1 MSFRWWGTTRSSL
14 SHAVP
19 ARSRQRRS
27 YRQLLEAAG
36 DIKPKFFSIAS
47 SANVYAGSEIDRSQV
62 QQFVGLTTKIAVTA
76 KGYLALASHPSL
88 TGINTST
95 GLSGSTQWHNAVR
108 ARAYLKGV
116 NPEPG
121 EQPDDD
127 LREIVFKKN
136 QYGKLGES
144 IVLRYQDGMFLPVP
158 GMTSLN
164 KTAEERKVDDVFLDL
179 LHRFEK
185 EGRYVVCTR

>member
-1 MSFRWWGTTRSSL
+1 
-14 SHAVP
+14 
-19 ARSRQRRS
+19 
-27 YRQLLEAAG
+27 
-36 DIKPKFFSIAS
+36 
-47 SANVYAGSEIDRSQV
+47 
-62 QQFVGLTTKIAVTA
+62 
-76 KGYLALASHPSL
+76 
-88 TGINTST
+88 
-95 GLSGSTQWHNAVR
+95 VR

-164 KTAEERKVDDVFLDL
+164 KMAEERKADDVFLDL
-179 LHRFEK
+179 LRRFEK
-185 EGRYVVCTR
+185 EGRHVSHRSGTTYAPSLFAREDEAKRANLGSKALEAAMRRLFKGGKIHNEQYGRPSRPHYRIAIKS